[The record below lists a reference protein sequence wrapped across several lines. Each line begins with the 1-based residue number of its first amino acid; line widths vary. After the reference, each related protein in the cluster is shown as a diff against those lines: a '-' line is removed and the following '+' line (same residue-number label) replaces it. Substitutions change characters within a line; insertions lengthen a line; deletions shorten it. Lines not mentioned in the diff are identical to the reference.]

1 MKNHFELLRKCSL
14 KTLGHCVI
22 VIGVAT
28 IAAPG
33 FAAAPKKADVKETL
47 VTPKAIIGPAD
58 QRKYQELTEAYE
70 QNNFEV
76 FQQRLEVFRKDF
88 PRSFYQDDAAY
99 LLGMM
104 QAGRK
109 EYGSALKTFNETL
122 KSYPTSNRVRM
133 LLLSK
138 GTMLKKM
145 NLPELASGP
154 LEQVKRRFPGSPEAL
169 RAEVELK
176 LLKR

>member
-1 MKNHFELLRKCSL
+1 MKNHFEMLRNCSL
-14 KTLGHCVI
+14 KSLGHCVI
-22 VIGVAT
+22 VIAVAT
-28 IAAPG
+28 VSTSA
-33 FAAAPKKADVKETL
+33 FSAAPKKMDVKEAL
-47 VTPKAIIGPAD
+47 VTPKAILGPAD
-58 QRKYQELTEAYE
+58 QRKYQELTDAYE
-70 QNNFEV
+70 QNNFEL
-76 FQQRLEVFRKDF
+76 FQHRLSIFRKDF
-88 PRSFYQDDAAY
+88 PRSFYQDDAGY

-154 LEQVKRRFPGSPEAL
+154 LEQVKKRFPGSPEAL
-169 RAEVELK
+169 RADVELK
-176 LLKR
+176 LLKQ

>member
-1 MKNHFELLRKCSL
+1 MKKHLQMLRILSL
-14 KTLGHCVI
+14 SLCV
-22 VIGVAT
+22 T
-28 IAAPG
+28 SAA
-33 FAAAPKKADVKETL
+33 FAAAPKKADVKELL
-47 VTPKAIIGPAD
+47 VTPKAILGPAD

-76 FQQRLEVFRKDF
+76 FQQKLAVFQKDF
-88 PRSFYQDDAAY
+88 PRSFYQDDASY

-109 EYGSALKTFNETL
+109 EYGTALKTFNETL
-122 KSYPTSNRVRM
+122 KNYPTSNRVRM

-138 GTMLKKM
+138 GTMLKRM
-145 NLPELASGP
+145 NLPELANGP
-154 LEQVKRRFPGSPEAL
+154 LEQVKKRFPGSPEAL
-169 RAEVELK
+169 RANVELK